1 MRLWG
6 VEGKESRENG
16 HLPQGRGSCSEV
28 RGQHEVPLSTGP
40 RNCTQKN
47 LDSNPSFAIS
57 SVALGKS
64 VMMYVIHLPFHL
76 GDLKRIMIASVKE
89 ELQ

>member
-1 MRLWG
+1 MRLWEG
-6 VEGKESRENG
+6 EGKESRENG

-76 GDLKRIMIASVKE
+76 GDLKRIMVPSLKKE
-89 ELQ
+89 LL

>member
-1 MRLWG
+1 MRLWEG
-6 VEGKESRENG
+6 EGKESKENG

-28 RGQHEVPLSTGP
+28 RGQHQVPLSTGP
-40 RNCTQKN
+40 RNCTQRN
-47 LDSNPSFAIS
+47 LGPNPSFATS

-64 VMMYVIHLPFHL
+64 VKMYVSHLPFHL

-89 ELQ
+89 ELL

>member
-1 MRLWG
+1 MRLWEG
-6 VEGKESRENG
+6 EGKKSRENG

-76 GDLKRIMIASVKE
+76 GDLKRIMVPSLKKE
-89 ELQ
+89 LL